1 MRDPGE
7 IERRTQNRLVGLFRK
22 ELGYRYLGD
31 WTDRV
36 GNRNL
41 EEDLLRPF
49 LRDVQ
54 GYEEALVTRA
64 LHELRTTAGDT
75 SKSLYDRNRA
85 VYELLRYGVKVR
97 ADVGDQ
103 TETVWLIDWKAP
115 ERNRFAIAE
124 EVTVIPTATGSHS
137 KRPDLV
143 LYVNGIALGII
154 ELKRSTVSVAEGIRQ
169 NLDSQKKEFIQ
180 PFFSTVQLVM
190 AGNDTEGLR
199 YGVIETPERYSLTWK
214 EPSDVENPLDRA
226 VLQLC
231 GKERL
236 LELVHDFIVFDRG
249 IKKVCRP
256 HQYFGVKAAQAHAER
271 RQGGII
277 WHAQGSG
284 KSLTMVWLTKWLR
297 EHIPDAGC

>member
-7 IERRTQNRLVGLFRK
+7 IERRTQNRVVRHFQ
-22 ELGYRYLGD
+22 EQLGYRYLGD

-41 EEDLLRPF
+41 EADHLQPF

-54 GYEEALVTRA
+54 GYDEALVSRA
-64 LHELRTTAGDT
+64 LHHLKTTAGDT
-75 SKSLYDRNRA
+75 SKSLYDRNRG

-97 ADVGDQ
+97 ADVGDM
-103 TETVWLIDWKAP
+103 TETVWLIDWKHP
-115 ERNRFAIAE
+115 ERNDFAVAE
-124 EVTVIPTATGSHS
+124 EVTVAPTATGSHA

-143 LYVNGIALGII
+143 VYVNGIALAII

-169 NLDSQKKEFIQ
+169 NLDSQKREFIE

-199 YGVIETPERYSLTWK
+199 YGVIETPERYYLTWK

-231 GKERL
+231 AKGRF
-236 LELVHDFIVFDRG
+236 LELIHDFVVFDRG
-249 IKKVCRP
+249 VKKVCRP
-256 HQYFGVKAAQAHAER
+256 HQYFASRPRRPTPSGVRA
-271 RQGGII
+271 
-277 WHAQGSG
+277 GSSG
-284 KSLTMVWLTKWLR
+284 TLR
-297 EHIPDAGC
+297 ARARA